1 MPPFELTQ
9 RRVERSGSFFC
20 LSQIK
25 NLKFRQFLSKKV
37 HLRKYFVP
45 PRSGVFRLGRYQ
57 LFGPF
62 FSDLQAQIER
72 EIWSKDRP
80 TGFQFKRPLIIAA
93 RILWVV
99 GRDLVAG
106 QANLRA
112 MSLVY
117 TTLLSIVP
125 VLALTFAILKAFG
138 IDDQIETLMLEFLAP
153 MGEQGKEIT
162 SRVIEFV
169 QQVNISVLGS
179 VGLVFLIYT
188 LISLIQ
194 KIQSAFN
201 DIWQVTSDRS
211 LARQMASYI
220 SVGLLGPLVLFLAI
234 GVIATTVSSFLLD
247 TVGTFGP
254 LRTLLQEANKL
265 APYGFMML
273 AFAFLYLVV
282 PNTKVKFSA
291 ALIGGAI
298 AGIMW
303 VGTGW
308 AFATFVVTSARYAAI
323 YSAFASLVLFMIWL
337 YAAWLILLLGCS
349 VTYYFQNRDHLSPDS
364 GIIRLTVEQAK
375 RLTLIMITIVHRSF
389 HTGDTPWSSARLS
402 TRLGIPPQTVNS
414 LATPLR
420 AAGLLDWAGSRP
432 KLVPT
437 KPAELTKVSDVL
449 KIIDDAERVG
459 AAQTASL
466 GTDKEVDAMFDA
478 LQAADEKTLNGR
490 TIADLI

>member
-1 MPPFELTQ
+1 MF
-9 RRVERSGSFFC
+9 GS
-20 LSQIK
+20 
-25 NLKFRQFLSKKV
+25 
-37 HLRKYFVP
+37 
-45 PRSGVFRLGRYQ
+45 
-57 LFGPF
+57 F

-72 EIWSKDRP
+72 EIWSKDKSTGSVFRRP
-80 TGFQFKRPLIIAA
+80 FIVAA
-93 RILWVV
+93 RILWVIA
-99 GRDLVAG
+99 RDLISG
-106 QANLRA
+106 QASLRA

-138 IDDQIETLMLEFLAP
+138 VDDQIEALLLEFLAP

-162 SRVIEFV
+162 SRVINFV

-201 DIWQVTSDRS
+201 DIWHVTSDRS

-234 GVIATTVSSFLLD
+234 GVIATTVSSFLLE
-247 TVGTFGP
+247 TVGTFAP
-254 LRTLLQEANKL
+254 IRTLLQEANKF

-291 ALIGGAI
+291 ALVGGAI
-298 AGIMW
+298 AGVMW

-349 VTYYFQNRDHLSPDS
+349 FTYYFQNRDHLSPES
-364 GIIRLTVEQAK
+364 GLIRLTLEQEK
-375 RLTLIMITIVHRSF
+375 RLSLILMAIVHRSF
-389 HTGDTPWSSARLS
+389 QTGDTPWSSARLS
-402 TRLGIPPQTVNS
+402 QRLGIPPQTVEK
-414 LATPLR
+414 LCTPLR
-420 AAGLLDWAGSRP
+420 TAGFLDWAGARP

-437 KPAELTKVSDVL
+437 KPAEMIKIRDLL
-449 KIIDDAERVG
+449 RIIDKVESLG
-459 AAQTASL
+459 AAKDKSL
-466 GTDKEVDAMFDA
+466 GTDQAVDALFVTMHE
-478 LQAADEKTLNGR
+478 ADEKTLGNR
-490 TIADLI
+490 TIADLVKSP

>member
-1 MPPFELTQ
+1 MYGT
-9 RRVERSGSFFC
+9 
-20 LSQIK
+20 
-25 NLKFRQFLSKKV
+25 
-37 HLRKYFVP
+37 
-45 PRSGVFRLGRYQ
+45 
-57 LFGPF
+57 F
-62 FSDLQAQIER
+62 FSDLLIKFER
-72 EIWSKDRP
+72 EVWSKDGSSD
-80 TGFQFKRPLIIAA
+80 TILKRPFIVAA

-99 GRDLVAG
+99 IRDLLAG
-106 QANLRA
+106 QASLRA

-153 MGEQGKEIT
+153 MGEQGQEIT
-162 SRVIEFV
+162 TRVISFV

-179 VGLVFLIYT
+179 VGLIFLIYT

-201 DIWQVTSDRS
+201 DIWHVTSDRS
-211 LARQMASYI
+211 LARQMASYV
-220 SVGLLGPLVLFLAI
+220 SVGLLGPLVLFLAV

-247 TVGTFGP
+247 TVGSFGP
-254 LRTLLQEANKL
+254 LRTLLMEANKM
-265 APYGFMML
+265 APYAFMML

-291 ALIGGAI
+291 AFIGGAI
-298 AGIMW
+298 AGVMW

-337 YAAWLILLLGCS
+337 YAAWLILLVGCS

-364 GIIRLTVEQAK
+364 GIIRLTLEQAK
-375 RLTLIMITIVHRSF
+375 RLTLIMITIIHRSF
-389 HTGDTPWSSARLS
+389 QTGDTPWTSARLS
-402 TRLGIPPQTVNS
+402 ERLGIPPQTVEK
-414 LATPLR
+414 LCAPLR
-420 AAGLLDWAGSRP
+420 DAGLLAWAGSRP

-437 KPAELTKVSDVL
+437 KPADLTKVSEVL
-449 KIIDDAERVG
+449 SIIDHAESVG
-459 AAQTASL
+459 AAKDETL
-466 GTDKEVDAMFDA
+466 GTDQAVDEMFAA
-478 LQAADEKTLNGR
+478 LSASDEQTLDGR
-490 TIADLI
+490 TIADLIRKEGSPTT